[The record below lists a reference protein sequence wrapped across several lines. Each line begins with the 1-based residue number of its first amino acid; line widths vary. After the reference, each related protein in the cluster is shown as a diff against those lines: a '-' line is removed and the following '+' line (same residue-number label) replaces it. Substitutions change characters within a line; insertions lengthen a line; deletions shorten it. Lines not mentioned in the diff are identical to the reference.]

1 MAITIG
7 KDENRIIGELAAL
20 YKSRGYSRYKLGCFE
35 EYSLYQENKDFLL
48 GKNVI
53 TFSDLGGRL
62 MAMRPDVT
70 LSVIRHND
78 VPENG
83 LEKFFYN
90 EKVYRQSAGSNEY
103 KEINQTGVEAIGTVD
118 EAVIAEIT
126 ALICETLGKI
136 SSDYILDISHMG
148 FTEGL
153 LDEFGSER
161 ETLST
166 LLKKKNLHDFYRF
179 AEMNNFSQKLI
190 DAFTITVNACGKG
203 ETVFKEAKKAV
214 LNDKMGAALGELER
228 LQKRMDKFGYGDR
241 LNINFSAVN
250 NADYYNGI
258 IYNGFISGI
267 PRFVLSGGRYDK
279 LLSKLN
285 KQGGAV
291 GFALYLGEIER
302 FFKHDDAQVDCLIIY
317 DNTTQDE
324 ALELAD
330 KSVKSGKS
338 VRISTVIPAE
348 LKYKQLIRLCGEVRK

>member
-1 MAITIG
+1 MGITIA
-7 KDENRIIGELAAL
+7 KDENQIIGELATL

-78 VPENG
+78 VPQNG
-83 LEKFFYN
+83 LEKFFYT

-118 EAVIAEIT
+118 EASIAEIT

-136 SSDYILDISHMG
+136 SPDYILDISHMG

-153 LDEFGSER
+153 FDEFGCER
-161 ETLST
+161 ETLSM

-179 AEMNNFSQKLI
+179 AENNNFPKKLI
-190 DAFTITVNACGKG
+190 DAFTITANACGKG
-203 ETVFKEAKKAV
+203 ETSFKEVRKAV
-214 LNDKMGAALGELER
+214 LNEKMGTALDELER

-250 NADYYNGI
+250 NADYYNGV

-267 PRFVLSGGRYDK
+267 PRFVLSGGQYDK

-302 FFKHDDAQVDCLIIY
+302 YCKRDDAQVDCLIIY
-317 DNTTQDE
+317 DNSTQDE
-324 ALELAD
+324 ALEIAD
-330 KSVKSGKS
+330 KNVKSGKS
-338 VRISTVIPAE
+338 VRIATEIPAE
-348 LKYKQLIRLCGEVRK
+348 LKYKQIIRLCREVKQ